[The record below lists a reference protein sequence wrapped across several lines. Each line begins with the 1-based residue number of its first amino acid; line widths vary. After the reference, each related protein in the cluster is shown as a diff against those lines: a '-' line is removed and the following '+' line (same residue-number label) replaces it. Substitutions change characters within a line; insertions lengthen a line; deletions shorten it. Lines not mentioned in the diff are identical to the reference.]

1 MREDPMPEWRPSA
14 GLEVLRA
21 RARMLAQVRAFFAAR
36 EVMEVETPVL
46 CNAGVTDPHLIN
58 PTASCLLA
66 GDHAPRRLYLQ
77 TSPEYAM
84 KRLLAAGSGA
94 IYQVGKAFRG
104 DEAGRYHN
112 PEFTLVEWYRPGL
125 DYDDIMAETAALLE
139 TVTGRLA
146 AVERVSYREAFHR
159 HAAIDPLRA
168 PLPAILA
175 RAAAA
180 GIHIGEPERLERDD
194 WLDLLLSHLVAP
206 RLGRDGPTF
215 LTEFPASQ
223 AALARVLPGDPPLAE
238 RFELFIDGIE
248 IANGFHELTDAA
260 EQRRRFEE
268 DNRRRAG
275 AGLPQMPID
284 ERLLAA
290 LQAGLP
296 ACSGVALGFDRLVM
310 IALGLPTLR
319 EAIAFPSDLA

>member
-1 MREDPMPEWRPSA
+1 MHENPIPDWRPSA
-14 GLEVLRA
+14 DLEVLRA

-36 EVMEVETPVL
+36 EVLEVETPVL

-58 PTASCLLA
+58 PTTSCLLP
-66 GDHAPRRLYLQ
+66 GDHVPRRLYLQ

-94 IYQVGKAFRG
+94 IYQIGKAFRG

-125 DYDDIMAETAALLE
+125 DYADIMAEAAALLE
-139 TVTGRLA
+139 AVTGRLA
-146 AVERVSYREAFHR
+146 AVERVSYAEAFRR

-168 PLPAILA
+168 PLQDIVE
-175 RAAAA
+175 RASAA
-180 GIHIGEPERLERDD
+180 GIRIGAAERLVRDD

-206 RLGRDGPTF
+206 RLGRDGPSF

-223 AALARVLPGDPPLAE
+223 AALARVVPGDPPVAE
-238 RFELFIDGIE
+238 RFEVFIDGIE
-248 IANGFHELTDAA
+248 IANGFHELIDAG
-260 EQRRRFEE
+260 EQRRRFEA
-268 DNRRRAG
+268 DNLRRER
-275 AGLPQMPID
+275 AGLPKMPID

-290 LQAGLP
+290 LDAGLP
-296 ACSGVALGFDRLVM
+296 PCSGVALGFDRLVM
-310 IALGLPTLR
+310 ITLGLPALR
-319 EAIAFPSDLA
+319 QAIAFPAEQA

>member
-1 MREDPMPEWRPSA
+1 MREDPTGDWRPAA

-21 RARMLAQVRAFFAAR
+21 RAGMLAQVRAFFAAR
-36 EVMEVETPVL
+36 EVLEVETPVL

-58 PTASCLLA
+58 PTTSCLLA

-94 IYQVGKAFRG
+94 IYQIGKAFRG

-125 DYDDIMAETAALLE
+125 DYADIMAETAALLE
-139 TVTGRLA
+139 AVTGRLA
-146 AVERVSYREAFHR
+146 AVEGVSYAEAFRR
-159 HAAIDPLRA
+159 HADIDPLRA
-168 PLPAILA
+168 PLQEIVD
-175 RAAAA
+175 RASAA
-180 GIHIGEPERLERDD
+180 GIRIDDAERLERDD

-206 RLGRDGPTF
+206 RLGRDGPSF

-223 AALARVLPGDPPLAE
+223 AALARVVPGEPPVAE
-238 RFELFIDGIE
+238 RFEVFIDGIE
-248 IANGFHELTDAA
+248 IANGFHELTDAG
-260 EQRRRFEE
+260 EQRRRFEA
-268 DNRRRAG
+268 DNLRRDR
-275 AGLPQMPID
+275 AGLPKMPID

-290 LQAGLP
+290 LDAGLP
-296 ACSGVALGFDRLVM
+296 PCSGVALGFDRLVM
-310 IALGLPTLR
+310 ITLGLPALR
-319 EAIAFPSDLA
+319 QTIAFPTEQA

>member
-1 MREDPMPEWRPSA
+1 MRADPMPEWRPSA

-21 RARMLAQVRAFFAAR
+21 RAQMLAQVRAFFAAR
-36 EVMEVETPVL
+36 EVLEVETPAL
-46 CNAGVTDPHLIN
+46 CNAGVTDPHLAN
-58 PTASCLLA
+58 PVTTCLLP
-66 GDHAPRRLYLQ
+66 GDHEPRRLYLQ

-94 IYQVGKAFRG
+94 IYQIGKAFRG

-125 DYDDIMAETAALLE
+125 DYADIMAETAALLE
-139 TVTGRLA
+139 AVTGRLA
-146 AVERVSYREAFHR
+146 AVERVSYAEAFRR
-159 HAAIDPLRA
+159 HAGVDPLRA
-168 PLPAILA
+168 PLQDIVD
-175 RAAAA
+175 RASSA
-180 GIHIGEPERLERDD
+180 GIHIDDAERLGRDE

-206 RLGRDGPTF
+206 RLGRDGPAF

-223 AALARVLPGDPPLAE
+223 AALARVVPGEPPVAE
-238 RFELFIDGIE
+238 RFEVFIDGIE

-260 EQRRRFEE
+260 EQRRRFAE
-268 DNRRRAG
+268 DNRRRDR
-275 AGLPQMPID
+275 AGLPRMPID

-296 ACSGVALGFDRLVM
+296 ECSGVALGFDRLVM

-319 EAIAFPSDLA
+319 EAIAFPTDLA

>member
-1 MREDPMPEWRPSA
+1 MRADPMPEWRPSA

-21 RARMLAQVRAFFAAR
+21 RAQMLAQVRAFFAAR
-36 EVMEVETPVL
+36 EVLEVETPAL
-46 CNAGVTDPHLIN
+46 CNAGVTDPHLAN
-58 PTASCLLA
+58 PVTTCLLP
-66 GDHAPRRLYLQ
+66 GDHEPRRLYLQ

-94 IYQVGKAFRG
+94 IYQIGKAFRG

-125 DYDDIMAETAALLE
+125 DYADIMAETAALLE
-139 TVTGRLA
+139 AVTGRLA
-146 AVERVSYREAFHR
+146 AVERVSYAEAFRR
-159 HAAIDPLRA
+159 HAGVDPLRA
-168 PLPAILA
+168 PLQDIVD
-175 RAAAA
+175 RASSA
-180 GIHIGEPERLERDD
+180 GIHIDDAERLGRDE

-206 RLGRDGPTF
+206 RLGRDGPAF

-223 AALARVLPGDPPLAE
+223 AALARVVPGEPPVAE
-238 RFELFIDGIE
+238 RFEVFIDGIE

-260 EQRRRFEE
+260 EQRRRFAE
-268 DNRRRAG
+268 DNRRRDS
-275 AGLPQMPID
+275 AGLPRMPID

-296 ACSGVALGFDRLVM
+296 ECSGVALGFDRLVM

-319 EAIAFPSDLA
+319 EAIAFPTDLA

>member
-1 MREDPMPEWRPSA
+1 MRADPMPEWRPSA

-21 RARMLAQVRAFFAAR
+21 RAQMLAQVRAFFAAR
-36 EVMEVETPVL
+36 EVLEVETPAL
-46 CNAGVTDPHLIN
+46 CNAGVTDPHLAN
-58 PTASCLLA
+58 PVTTCLLP
-66 GDHAPRRLYLQ
+66 GDHEPRRLYLQ

-94 IYQVGKAFRG
+94 IYQIGKAFRG

-125 DYDDIMAETAALLE
+125 DYADIMAETAALLE
-139 TVTGRLA
+139 AVTGRLA
-146 AVERVSYREAFHR
+146 AVERVSYAEAFRR
-159 HAAIDPLRA
+159 HAGVDPLRA
-168 PLPAILA
+168 PLQDIVD
-175 RAAAA
+175 RASSA
-180 GIHIGEPERLERDD
+180 GIHIDDAERLGRDE

-206 RLGRDGPTF
+206 RLGRDGPAF

-223 AALARVLPGDPPLAE
+223 AALARVVPGEPPVAE
-238 RFELFIDGIE
+238 RFEVFIDGIE

-260 EQRRRFEE
+260 EQRRRFAE
-268 DNRRRAG
+268 DNRRRDR
-275 AGLPQMPID
+275 AGLPRMPID

-296 ACSGVALGFDRLVM
+296 ECSGVALGFDRLVM

-319 EAIAFPSDLA
+319 SAIAFPTDLA

>member
-1 MREDPMPEWRPSA
+1 MREDPLPEWRPSA
-14 GLEVLRA
+14 TLEALRV
-21 RARMLAQVRAFFAAR
+21 RARMLTRLRAFFSER
-36 EVMEVETPVL
+36 DVLEVETPAL
-46 CNAGVTDPHLIN
+46 CNAGVTDPHLAN
-58 PTASCLLA
+58 PVTTCLLP
-66 GDHAPRRLYLQ
+66 GDHGPRRLYLQ

-104 DEAGRYHN
+104 GEAGRYHN
-112 PEFTLVEWYRPGL
+112 PEFTLLEWYRPGL
-125 DYDDIMAETAALLE
+125 GYDAIMSETAALVA
-139 TVTGRLA
+139 TVAGRSA
-146 AVERVSYREAFHR
+146 AGERVSYAEAFRR
-159 HAAIDPLRA
+159 HADIDPLRA
-168 PLPAILA
+168 PLPDIVE

-180 GIHIGEPERLERDD
+180 GIQIGEPERLERDD

-206 RLGRDGPTF
+206 GLGRDGMTF

-223 AALARVLPGDPPLAE
+223 AALARVRPGDPPLAE

-248 IANGFHELTDAA
+248 IANGFHELTDAV

-268 DNRRRAG
+268 DNRRRAR

-296 ACSGVALGFDRLVM
+296 ECSGVALGFDRLVM

-319 EAIAFPSDLA
+319 EAIAFPTDLA

>member
-1 MREDPMPEWRPSA
+1 MREDPTGDWRPAA

-21 RARMLAQVRAFFAAR
+21 RAGMLAQVRAFFAAR
-36 EVMEVETPVL
+36 EVLEVETPVL

-58 PTASCLLA
+58 PTTSCLLA

-94 IYQVGKAFRG
+94 IYQIGKAFRG

-125 DYDDIMAETAALLE
+125 DYADIMAETAALLE
-139 TVTGRLA
+139 AVTGRLA
-146 AVERVSYREAFHR
+146 AVEGVSYAEAFRR
-159 HAAIDPLRA
+159 HADIDPLRA
-168 PLPAILA
+168 PLQEIVD
-175 RAAAA
+175 RASAA
-180 GIHIGEPERLERDD
+180 GIRIDDAERLERDD

-206 RLGRDGPTF
+206 RLGRDGPSF

-223 AALARVLPGDPPLAE
+223 AALARVVPGEPPVAE
-238 RFELFIDGIE
+238 RFEVFIDGIE
-248 IANGFHELTDAA
+248 IANGFHELTDAG
-260 EQRRRFEE
+260 EQRRRFEA
-268 DNRRRAG
+268 DNLRRDRV
-275 AGLPQMPID
+275 GLPKMPID

-290 LQAGLP
+290 LDAGLP
-296 ACSGVALGFDRLVM
+296 PCSGVALGFDRLVM
-310 IALGLPTLR
+310 ITLGLPALR
-319 EAIAFPSDLA
+319 QTIAFPTEQA

>member
-1 MREDPMPEWRPSA
+1 MPEWRPSA

-21 RARMLAQVRAFFAAR
+21 RAQMLAQVRAFFAAC
-36 EVMEVETPVL
+36 EVLEVETPVL
-46 CNAGVTDPHLIN
+46 CNAGVTDPHLAN
-58 PTASCLLA
+58 PVTTCLLP
-66 GDHAPRRLYLQ
+66 GDHGPRRLYLQ

-94 IYQVGKAFRG
+94 IYQIGKAFRG

-125 DYDDIMAETAALLE
+125 DYADIMAETAALLE
-139 TVTGRLA
+139 AVTGRLA
-146 AVERVSYREAFHR
+146 AVERVSYAEAFRR

-168 PLPAILA
+168 PLQDIVD
-175 RAAAA
+175 RASCA
-180 GIHIGEPERLERDD
+180 GILIDDAERLGRDE

-206 RLGRDGPTF
+206 RLGRDGPAF

-223 AALARVLPGDPPLAE
+223 AALARVVPGEPPVAE
-238 RFELFIDGIE
+238 RFEVFIDGIE

-268 DNRRRAG
+268 DNRRRDR
-275 AGLPQMPID
+275 AGLPRMPID

-296 ACSGVALGFDRLVM
+296 ACSGVALGLDRLVM

-319 EAIAFPSDLA
+319 EAIAFPTDLA